1 MLPKW
6 QSFLKSQHKAQL
18 VSLRACSLSAGATSS
33 ATWRSC

>member
-6 QSFLKSQHKAQL
+6 QSIMKSQQKAQL
-18 VSLRACSLSAGATSS
+18 ASLRACSLSAGATSS